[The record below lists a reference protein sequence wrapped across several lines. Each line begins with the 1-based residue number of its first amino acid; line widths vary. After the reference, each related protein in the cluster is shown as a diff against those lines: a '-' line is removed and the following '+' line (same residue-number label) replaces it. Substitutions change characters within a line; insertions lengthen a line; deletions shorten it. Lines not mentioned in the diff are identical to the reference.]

1 MATVASI
8 CLFERPPERCG
19 QGLPGGLGAINV
31 KKMNRCHTKS
41 PITGFSSSG
50 NINETINEEYTSNT
64 QSPVVFSSSESCEM
78 RYSKLQAA
86 IIPRSRPTLKNY
98 LKRSPTKFQR
108 FCILDAFGHGLDL
121 LFMDLQSSCFHSNS
135 PMHAH
140 LHHKI
145 RSLDMNIG
153 LLWCSDI
160 SDVSNLN
167 SR

>member
-1 MATVASI
+1 MWTR
-8 CLFERPPERCG
+8 LTWGP
-19 QGLPGGLGAINV
+19 
-31 KKMNRCHTKS
+31 RCHQCEEDEPLSYKIS
-41 PITGFSSSG
+41 HNRILPSFSSSG
-50 NINETINEEYTSNT
+50 NINETINEEYTRNT
-64 QSPVVFSSSESCEM
+64 QSPVVFSSSESCKM
-78 RYSKLQAA
+78 RYSKLQVA

-135 PMHAH
+135 SMHAH

-160 SDVSNLN
+160 SDVSNLK